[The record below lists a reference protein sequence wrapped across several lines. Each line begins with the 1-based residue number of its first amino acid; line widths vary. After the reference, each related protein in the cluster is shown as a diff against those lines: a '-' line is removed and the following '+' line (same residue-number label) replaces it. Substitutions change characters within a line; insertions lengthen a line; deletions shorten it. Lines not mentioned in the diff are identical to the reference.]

1 MHGTAQ
7 SIAIKRGLASL
18 TFTYLTGYGGDDREG
33 GSHALIR
40 EVARDEARNVKGAV
54 SFNDDIVKNILRN
67 AADINAAGIFT
78 APRGLLTLITDIG
91 RVALQ
96 DAGRCKEEGDA
107 MDVGVSSEVKNWGE
121 SFAVQVF
128 SCPLVFQKILGNLD
142 VLGFAPG
149 FSPDWDSESE
159 DSESEGSPPPLLSAD
174 NAQFFAAP
182 ATLFL
187 RALSTPSSV
196 LLDANVGEE
205 GYSRIAWMLGN
216 LCEWSRSPTFG
227 VGWREGKYIYNEYYG
242 ENALLFANACGTLV
256 DALPL
261 SALPDEDENHYSSS
275 FSRNDNGK
283 STLFD
288 SDDED
293 FEEKPL
299 RAKGS
304 MAVSYTHLRA
314 HET

>member
-1 MHGTAQ
+1 
-7 SIAIKRGLASL
+7 
-18 TFTYLTGYGGDDREG
+18 
-33 GSHALIR
+33 
-40 EVARDEARNVKGAV
+40 
-54 SFNDDIVKNILRN
+54 
-67 AADINAAGIFT
+67 
-78 APRGLLTLITDIG
+78 
-91 RVALQ
+91 
-96 DAGRCKEEGDA
+96 
-107 MDVGVSSEVKNWGE
+107 MDVGVSPEVKNWGE

-128 SCPLVFQKILGNLD
+128 SCPLVFQKLLGNLD
-142 VLGFAPG
+142 VLGYAPG
-149 FSPDWDSESE
+149 FSPDWESESE

-242 ENALLFANACGTLV
+242 ENALLFANACGILV

-293 FEEKPL
+293 FEENPL

-304 MAVSYTHLRA
+304 MVKKGGTVFDTVKVPPSLKRQLASLWNPPSSIISAQLARVRRC
-314 HET
+314 